1 MLLIRAL
8 LLHLRTSFLSIPTMR
23 GVGPLTSIALLIC
36 ILLLIYQHHM
46 QTRTMSEC
54 GSDGGEGSREVATPT
69 FARLENV
76 TLASLNTTGK
86 AKVDIL
92 FFNRV
97 PKVRTVR
104 TIVFAGD

>member
-8 LLHLRTSFLSIPTMR
+8 LLHLRASFLSFPTMR
-23 GVGPLTSIALLIC
+23 GVGPFTSIALLIC
-36 ILLLIYQHHM
+36 ILLLIYQHQM
-46 QTRTMSEC
+46 QTKTMSEC

-69 FARLENV
+69 FVLPENV

-97 PKVRTVR
+97 PKVRIVR
-104 TIVFAGD
+104 TIVFAAD

>member
-8 LLHLRTSFLSIPTMR
+8 LLHLRASFLLIPTMR
-23 GVGPLTSIALLIC
+23 GVGSFTSIALLIC
-36 ILLLIYQHHM
+36 ILLLIYQHQM
-46 QTRTMSEC
+46 QTKIMSEC
-54 GSDGGEGSREVATPT
+54 VSDGGEGSREVTTPT
-69 FARLENV
+69 FVLPENV

-97 PKVRTVR
+97 PKVRIVR

>member
-36 ILLLIYQHHM
+36 ILLLIYQHQM
-46 QTRTMSEC
+46 QTKTMSEC
-54 GSDGGEGSREVATPT
+54 GSDGGKGSREVMTPT
-69 FARLENV
+69 FVLPENV
-76 TLASLNTTGK
+76 TLSSLNTTGK

-97 PKVRTVR
+97 PKVRIVR

>member
-8 LLHLRTSFLSIPTMR
+8 LLHLRASFLSFPTMR
-23 GVGPLTSIALLIC
+23 GVGSFTSIALLIC
-36 ILLLIYQHHM
+36 ILLLIYQHQM
-46 QTRTMSEC
+46 KTRTMSEC
-54 GSDGGEGSREVATPT
+54 DSDGGEGSREVTTPT
-69 FARLENV
+69 FVLPENV
-76 TLASLNTTGK
+76 TLVSLNTTGK

-97 PKVRTVR
+97 PKVRIVR